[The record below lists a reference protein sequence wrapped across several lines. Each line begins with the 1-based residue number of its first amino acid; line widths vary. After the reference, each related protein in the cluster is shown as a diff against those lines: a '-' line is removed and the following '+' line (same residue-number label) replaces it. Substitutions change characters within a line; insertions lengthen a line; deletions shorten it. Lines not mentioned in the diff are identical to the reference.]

1 MLLFA
6 GLSGPQTTVAI
17 LYNEQFA
24 DKSFIR
30 EVGSVFES
38 AIKYIIEAGS
48 SKSSLK
54 GAFFESL
61 VGTEETATKSFWN
74 AQFSNSKA
82 IPFPAVS
89 ETYHEPQM
97 IENVSISSSEIIGSP
112 EIPSHILTSIIASWA
127 LLMEQYTGVSDTVF
141 GYIGPKQHL
150 DLRTSPTPL
159 RVDSEEVKTVQ
170 ELLQLVDGQ
179 INQTTKFG
187 NFGLHRIRQMSNE
200 AEHACKFRTVLQIS
214 SSENSKAA
222 TFSQAYPL
230 ILHFYVSDN
239 CLRLDAN
246 FDSEVMNRSQVQN
259 LVGQMIHVLG
269 QISKSESR
277 SNLRKINTVPQTDLH
292 HIWRRNIK
300 VPKTV
305 DSNVCT
311 LISRTSHH
319 IPDEI
324 AISSWDGQF
333 TYSELDTI
341 STKLADGLRSQ
352 GISSGSIVPLCFEKS
367 RWAVIAVLGVLKAGA
382 TVLLQSSSVPVKR
395 RQEIYSR
402 VGASLCLVSDKKLSA
417 DQDMIPTFTVSDL
430 LYDDPIKKSRSI
442 IAKDP
447 SNEPAIIL
455 FTSGSTGE
463 PKGIVWSNSTLTANV
478 MGFCSTAGLGQH
490 SRVFQFVSYDFDV
503 SIVETCAT
511 LICGGCICIPS
522 ETQRLE
528 QLSETVANSESNL
541 LCITPT
547 AAASLKPV
555 IIPKLTTIIFAGESL
570 KQSDVDRFPNT
581 RIVNWYGPAEASFAS
596 SCSVNNMPWQDG
608 KIGSPLVSVSWIA
621 NSNNDQALVPL
632 GGIGEL
638 LIEGPIIA
646 LGYYNNSDLTATSF
660 IEDPTWLLQGA
671 PDAGIQGRHGRL
683 FKTGDLVRRGV
694 DGSLIY
700 MGRKDAQ
707 VKIRGQ
713 RVELDEVAHH
723 LLNIFPKD
731 HEIKVAPEV
740 VTPAFSGVP
749 LLVAFV
755 SMSVKSQQAD
765 AMLSQLQRMAEDH
778 LAELLPSYMIPSAYV
793 LIGEV
798 PITNTGKVDR
808 RRLREWGAALTATDI
823 SRRASGQEDNRN
835 LTHAEKQL
843 KDLWA
848 SVLDM
853 TAADIRVDDSFMLI
867 GGDSILAMKLVG
879 KAHENGL
886 SLTVTDVLRRPRLY
900 EMALALRQSQ
910 PAPLEASLSMTV
922 ESPQSN
928 SQTKDTISMML
939 ELDSSNIREITPVT
953 DFQTVCI
960 DGNLQGPR
968 KWWANLLMYY
978 SSENVLP
985 EQLATRCVQLW
996 QAFDILRSIFVQV
1009 NGQLWQ
1015 VSTQNTH
1022 PRIDVLRVKG
1032 QLKFHLDK
1040 IAEEEESKGY
1050 KLGTP
1055 ATSFTVMQN
1064 EEGRVGLR
1072 VGLSHAQ
1079 YDGICL
1085 PRITQF
1091 LEDFD
1096 GAPVVHKLTP
1106 FSEFIHHAAEKQ
1118 NSGKAYWTRLL
1129 KGSTSTH
1136 IPHHVKPF
1144 SLSNGNGSVNGRTN
1158 GNCAGEVNGTQ
1169 EAVALKAFSQIPRS
1183 EGSVSAASVF
1193 STACAFALSKAT
1205 GESDITLGRVV
1216 SGRSSLP
1223 PSLQDVFGP
1232 CINFVPLRLQVDKDV
1247 SHKQA
1252 LHSVHDQ
1259 YINSI
1264 PYETVGF
1271 KQIIADCTDWND
1283 DYFGCTV
1290 QYQNIANPTG
1300 TMTGEKANADFWRH
1314 GRIGIGGNWLEIFA
1328 MPVDSE
1334 LEITILSK
1342 VHDRD
1347 ILQHILDDI
1356 VSFVA
1361 KLL

>member
-6 GLSGPQTTVAI
+6 GLRGPQTTVAI

-38 AIKYIIEAGS
+38 AIQYVIEAES

-54 GAFFESL
+54 GAFFKSL
-61 VGTEETATKSFWN
+61 LGTEETATKSFWN
-74 AQFSNSKA
+74 RQFSDLRA
-82 IPFPAVS
+82 IHFPAVS
-89 ETYHEPQM
+89 DISHESQVT
-97 IENVSISSSEIIGSP
+97 ESVSISSSEICGSL
-112 EIPSHILTSIIASWA
+112 EISSHIVTSIIASWA
-127 LLMEQYTGVSDTVF
+127 LLMEQYTGGSDTVF
-141 GYIGPKQHL
+141 GYVGPQQHL
-150 DLRTSPTPL
+150 GLRTSPIPL

-170 ELLQLVDGQ
+170 ELLQLVDSQ
-179 INQTTKFG
+179 MNQTTEFG
-187 NFGLHRIRQMSNE
+187 TFGLHRIRQMSNE

-214 SSENSKAA
+214 SSESSKSA
-222 TFSQAYPL
+222 TFSHAYPL
-230 ILHFYVSDN
+230 ILHFYVSDD
-239 CLRLDAN
+239 CLRLVAN
-246 FDSEVMNRSQVQN
+246 FDSQVMNRSQVQN
-259 LVGQMIHVLG
+259 LVGQTMHILG
-269 QISKSESR
+269 QISKSESLL
-277 SNLRKINTVPQTDLH
+277 NLRKINTVPQTDLH
-292 HIWRRNIK
+292 HIWRENMK
-300 VPKTV
+300 VPKTA
-305 DSNVCT
+305 DANVCT

-319 IPDEI
+319 IPEDI

-352 GISSGSIVPLCFEKS
+352 GISSGAIVPLCFEKS
-367 RWAVIAVLGVLKAGA
+367 RWAVIAVLGVLKVGG
-382 TVLLQSSSVPVKR
+382 TVLLQSSSVSVKR
-395 RQEIYSR
+395 RQEIHSR
-402 VGASLCLVSDKKLSA
+402 VNASLCLVSDKKLSV
-417 DQDMIPTFTVSDL
+417 DQDIIPTFTVSDL
-430 LYDDPIKKSRSI
+430 LHDNAVKKNRPII
-442 IAKDP
+442 PKDP
-447 SNEPAIIL
+447 MKEPAIIL

-478 MGFCSTAGLGQH
+478 MAFGSTAGLGQH

-503 SIVETCAT
+503 SIVETFAT

-547 AAASLKPV
+547 AGASLTPGK
-555 IIPKLTTIIFAGESL
+555 IPKLATIIFAGESL
-570 KQSDVDRFPNT
+570 KQSDVDRFPDAH
-581 RIVNWYGPAEASFAS
+581 IVNWYGPAEASFAS
-596 SCSVNNMPWQDG
+596 SCSVNNTPWQDG
-608 KIGSPLVSVSWIA
+608 NIGSPLVSVSWIA
-621 NSNNDQALVPL
+621 NPNNDQELVPL

-638 LIEGPIIA
+638 LIEGPIVA
-646 LGYYNNSDLTATSF
+646 LGYYNNSNLTAASF

-671 PDAGIQGRHGRL
+671 PDAGIQGRPGRL
-683 FKTGDLVRRGV
+683 FKTGDLVRREV

-713 RVELDEVAHH
+713 RVELDEVAHN
-723 LLNIFPKD
+723 LLKIFPKD
-731 HEIKVAPEV
+731 HGIKVAPEV
-740 VTPAFSGVP
+740 VTPTFSGVP

-765 AMLSQLQRMAEDH
+765 TMLSQLQGMAEDH
-778 LAELLPSYMIPSAYV
+778 LTDMLPSYMMPSAYV
-793 LIGEV
+793 LIGEI

-823 SRRASGQEDNRN
+823 SQRSSGQEDNRN

-843 KDLWA
+843 KNLWA
-848 SVLDM
+848 SVLGT
-853 TAADIRVDDSFMLI
+853 TAGDIHVDDSFMLI

-886 SLTVTDVLRRPRLY
+886 SLTVTDVLRRPRLCD
-900 EMALALRQSQ
+900 MALSLRQSQ
-910 PAPLEASLSMTV
+910 PTSSSMAV
-922 ESPQSN
+922 EPPQSN
-928 SQTKDTISMML
+928 SQTKDTISMLL
-939 ELDSSNIREITPVT
+939 ELDSSNIRETTSVT
-953 DFQTVCI
+953 DFQTICI
-960 DGNLQGPR
+960 DGNLQAPR
-968 KWWANLLMYY
+968 KWWANLLIYY
-978 SSENVLP
+978 SSENILP
-985 EQLATRCVQLW
+985 EQLVARCLQLW
-996 QAFDILRSIFVQV
+996 EAFDILRSIFVQA

-1022 PRIDVLRVKG
+1022 PKIDILQVKG

-1040 IAEEEESKGY
+1040 IAEDEESKEY

-1055 ATSFTVMQN
+1055 PTSFTVMQN
-1064 EEGRVGLR
+1064 EEGQVGLR

-1085 PRITQF
+1085 PQIMQF
-1091 LEDFD
+1091 LEDLD
-1096 GAPVVHKLTP
+1096 GAPAVHKPTP
-1106 FSEFIHHAAEKQ
+1106 FSAFIHHAAEKQ
-1118 NSGKAYWTRLL
+1118 NVGKTYWTRLL

-1136 IPHHVKPF
+1136 IPRHVKPF
-1144 SLSNGNGSVNGRTN
+1144 SISNVNGSLNGHTN
-1158 GNCAGEVNGTQ
+1158 GNHTRHVNGTQ
-1169 EAVALKAFSQIPRS
+1169 EAVALKVLSQIPRS

-1193 STACAFALSKAT
+1193 STACALALSKAT
-1205 GESDITLGRVV
+1205 GESDITFGRVV

-1232 CINFVPLRLQVDKDV
+1232 CINFVPLRIQVDKEV
-1247 SHKQA
+1247 SHEQT

-1259 YINSI
+1259 YINSL

-1271 KQIIADCTDWND
+1271 KEIIADCTDWND

-1300 TMTGEKANADFWRH
+1300 TMTGAKANADFWRH

-1328 MPVDSE
+1328 MPVDNE
-1334 LEITILSK
+1334 LEITVLSK

-1347 ILQHILDDI
+1347 MLQQILDDI
-1356 VSFVA
+1356 VSFVG